1 MTDSHSHGQA
11 TALGTRWPS
20 RPAETPGYGPDPS
33 CQPCPDCGGLECLCR
48 PRFFAGQLLT
58 EQDLNRLDHYMVE
71 KSKLHNRYLV
81 GWGVVCGLE
90 VLCDQCEE
98 RVRVTP
104 GYALSPCGEDIIV
117 CKPDYVDICALIDRC
132 RKADALDCRPY
143 AGKDGCDEVEEEW
156 VLAIRYMEA
165 PARGMTALTG
175 ASSCGCGAPT
185 ASACSCGGGKSQ
197 CGCGGGGGS
206 GCSCAGTSAAEAAAG
221 EAPRLRRGAPPSCEP
236 TVICEG
242 YRYEIFRK
250 PEDEVDDPRGDRD
263 DDDWIV
269 GSISG
274 VFEKLDGEMA
284 RRMACC
290 LREVEKAIP
299 KPPGDLQSPIAA
311 SERQAWYR
319 WACATKRSLA
329 AYFARI
335 GGTNCEAVAKLA
347 AVPVPPPSMDVV
359 PFQQALAIAAV
370 QLLLIAFEAMLHCI
384 CSNLLPPC
392 PVPEDPRVPL
402 AVVTVRRKGCDIIK
416 VCNWTPLRR
425 HVTTFRSLDYW
436 FGWLP
441 LRRVVRDAIESVC
454 CAVLNLPDQFEQKD
468 PATTVDTQQPPV
480 VEGVDMAQPQGAP
493 VARARAAAATAPP
506 PAPPAPPA
514 AESDDPLDAPVTLQL
529 GKRRGRTRVLG
540 RAALAGLGSDGLRA
554 ADLFDLTF
562 RRPRYP
568 AGGFAT
574 PEDKKQAIDNLSK
587 SGLVRTMAEVA
598 RATGVGERVMEMLG
612 EMSSAGG
619 GRSDGGDVA
628 ELRARLD
635 RQDAEIAELR
645 RGLDAAKPTRKR

>member
-1 MTDSHSHGQA
+1 MTDSHSHGEA

-71 KSKLHNRYLV
+71 KNKLHNRHLV

-104 GYALSPCGEDIIV
+104 GYALSPCGEDIVV

-132 RKADALDCRPY
+132 RKSDMVDCRPY

-175 ASSCGCGAPT
+175 TSSCGCAAPT
-185 ASACSCGGGKSQ
+185 ASACSCGGKSQ
-197 CGCGGGGGS
+197 CGCGGCGGS
-206 GCSCAGTSAAEAAAG
+206 GCSCAGTDAAEAAGG

-250 PEDEVDDPRGDRD
+250 PEEEDDDPKGD
-263 DDDWIV
+263 DDEDGIF
-269 GSISG
+269 GSIAG
-274 VFEKLDGEMA
+274 VFEKLDGDMA
-284 RRMACC
+284 RRITCC
-290 LREVEKAIP
+290 LRELEKAIP
-299 KPPGDLQSPIAA
+299 KPPPDPPQGQLTPAIK
-311 SERQAWYR
+311 QAYYR

-329 AYFARI
+329 AYYARI

-347 AVPVPPPSMDVV
+347 AIPVPPPSMADDA
-359 PFQQALAIAAV
+359 FKQGMGEAAL
-370 QLLLIAFEAMLHCI
+370 QLMLVALEAMLHCI

-392 PVPEDPRVPL
+392 PPPEDPRVPL

-425 HVTTFRSLDYW
+425 HVTTFRNLDYW

-441 LRRVVRDAIESVC
+441 LRRLVRDAIEQVC
-454 CAVLNLPDQFEQKD
+454 CNLFGIFDQFEPKPQQEEFEEEVVIVANPTRSSRAKAGGD
-468 PATTVDTQQPPV
+468 KPAD
-480 VEGVDMAQPQGAP
+480 D
-493 VARARAAAATAPP
+493 AT
-506 PAPPAPPA
+506 
-514 AESDDPLDAPVTLQL
+514 DPLDTPVSLQL
-529 GKRRGRTRVLG
+529 GKRRGRTRMLA
-540 RAALAGLGSDGLRA
+540 RTLLAGVGGDEQLRTS
-554 ADLFDLTF
+554 DLFDLTF
-562 RRPRYP
+562 RRPRLS
-568 AGGFAT
+568 AGDPGGLAR
-574 PEDKKQAIDNLSK
+574 
-587 SGLVRTMAEVA
+587 SGLARTAADVV
-598 RATGVGERVMEMLG
+598 RATGVPDRAVEILG
-612 EMSSAGG
+612 SVLGG
-619 GRSDGGDVA
+619 GGGSDMA
-628 ELRARLD
+628 EMRARLD

-645 RGLDAAKPTRKR
+645 RGLDAAKPAARKR

>member
-1 MTDSHSHGQA
+1 MTDSHSHGEA
-11 TALGTRWPS
+11 TALDTRWPS
-20 RPAETPGYGPDPS
+20 RPKETPGYGPDPS

-104 GYALSPCGEDIIV
+104 GYALSPCGEDIVV

-132 RKADALDCRPY
+132 RKADMVDCRPY

-175 ASSCGCGAPT
+175 ASSCGCGAPS
-185 ASACSCGGGKSQ
+185 ASACSCGGKSQ

-206 GCSCAGTSAAEAAAG
+206 GCSCAGSGTAATSTA

-236 TVICEG
+236 TVVCES

-250 PEDEVDDPRGDRD
+250 PDED
-263 DDDWIV
+263 DDRYDSKGDDDEGLF
-269 GSISG
+269 GSLAG
-274 VFEKLDGEMA
+274 VFEKLDGDMA
-284 RRMACC
+284 RRITCC
-290 LREVEKAIP
+290 LRELEKAIP
-299 KPPGDLQSPIAA
+299 KPPPDMPQGQLTAA
-311 SERQAWYR
+311 IKQAYYR

-335 GGTNCEAVAKLA
+335 GGGDCEAVAKLA
-347 AVPVPPPSMDVV
+347 AIPVPSPAMADD
-359 PFQQALAIAAV
+359 PFRQGMGEAAL
-370 QLLLIAFEAMLHCI
+370 QLMLVALEAMLHCI
-384 CSNLLPPC
+384 CSNLLPAC
-392 PVPEDPRVPL
+392 PPPEDPRVPL
-402 AVVTVRRKGCDIIK
+402 AVVTVRRKGCDIVK

-441 LRRVVRDAIESVC
+441 LRRLVRDAIEQVC
-454 CAVLNLPDQFEQKD
+454 CNLFGIFDRFDRKPEQEAVPGAQTLNED
-468 PATTVDTQQPPV
+468 AV
-480 VEGVDMAQPQGAP
+480 
-493 VARARAAAATAPP
+493 AAAADVNVRSRATAA
-506 PAPPAPPA
+506 APGGDKDPVDPV
-514 AESDDPLDAPVTLQL
+514 DPLDTPISLQL
-529 GKRRGRTRVLG
+529 GRRNGRTRM
-540 RAALAGLGSDGLRA
+540 LAGALLSGVGGEELRA
-554 ADLFDLTF
+554 SDLFYLTF
-562 RRPRYP
+562 RRPRLA
-568 AGGFAT
+568 AGDSDGLAR
-574 PEDKKQAIDNLSK
+574 
-587 SGLVRTMAEVA
+587 SGLARAAAELV
-598 RATGVGERVMEMLG
+598 RATGVPERAVEVLG
-612 EMSSAGG
+612 GALGG
-619 GRSDGGDVA
+619 GSRGEVA

-645 RGLDAAKPTRKR
+645 RGLDAARPAGKS